1 MTLRWATVGYAEDI
15 EAAKLQLS
23 KLAQEESKLQKQ
35 MDNAFDLVEQGIYSL
50 EVFQTRR
57 AKLTDSIEEIG
68 MRKAKVQATLI
79 KLEATQNTQIN
90 LIPQTEELL
99 ASYDDM
105 TNEERNA
112 LLKEILEKIE
122 YYKGADGKIVIDL
135 YPRLPRI

>member
-1 MTLRWATVGYAEDI
+1 
-15 EAAKLQLS
+15 
-23 KLAQEESKLQKQ
+23 